1 MRLEVNYKKKK
12 NWKKKPHKHIDTKQ
26 YVSKQTMV
34 TEESTKEIKKYLQTS
49 GNENSTVQNQ
59 WMQQKQF

>member
-1 MRLEVNYKKKK
+1 MSL
-12 NWKKKPHKHIDTKQ
+12 
-26 YVSKQTMV
+26 SKQWI

-49 GNENSTVQNQ
+49 ENENSTIQNQ

>member
-1 MRLEVNYKKKK
+1 
-12 NWKKKPHKHIDTKQ
+12 
-26 YVSKQTMV
+26 MV